1 MQQLYLLFSIVVQ
14 IFILNRASSQS
25 MGGWPAI
32 RTPSVPG
39 HLASIG
45 MPPLKVHAQNL
56 AGVAYQANS
65 WQLVA
70 GTADAQE

>member
-14 IFILNRASSQS
+14 ISILNRVSCQS

-32 RTPSVPG
+32 RIPSVLG

-45 MPPLKVHAQNL
+45 MQPLIVHVQNL
-56 AGVAYQANS
+56 AVVAYPACS
-65 WQLVA
+65 WQLVT
-70 GTADAQE
+70 GTADA

>member
-14 IFILNRASSQS
+14 IFILNRVSCQS

-45 MPPLKVHAQNL
+45 MQLLIVHAQNL
-56 AGVAYQANS
+56 ALVAYQACS
-65 WQLVA
+65 WQLVT
-70 GTADAQE
+70 GTADA